1 MEIKKHKQ
9 LDEVR
14 TPLKYKRLIIGLI
27 FLTIIAFLLLF
38 RSQPPSL
45 DRILN
50 QSDSEID
57 IAKASLVVAKEIFPD
72 INIGNYLSQ
81 LNRMADEIRLLMLKD
96 GGDVNDPEYRIRAI
110 NTYLFYIQ
118 KISYDLSDFFGR
130 RPENCFLNG
139 ILDTRKGACFTMP
152 LLYLCLAQR
161 LKIPI
166 YGVNVPQHFIL
177 RYDDGKYRSNIE
189 VTCTGAMAPDDVY
202 IEDFQILTG
211 ELKSGVFLRNLS
223 NKQVISN
230 MIEARGNYYTRIKDY
245 DKAIRDLEKA
255 VELNPTNVEV
265 FRSLSKMY
273 RYQKRDEQARKR
285 CLIKCKELGYNFDRK
300 TNEEDLI
307 YINHIIKTAKLQGID
322 TAELETLR
330 DKESARQRELVKQ
343 EELARQNGMEL
354 FDPEKERLAI
364 IKANEITRE
373 NDPGR
378 KMYEEWY
385 KKYQEQ
391 QKAMKENPM
400 PPQPHPQDTICPKCG
415 KRH

>member
-9 LDEVR
+9 PDKVR
-14 TPLKYKRLIIGLI
+14 TPLKYKCLIIGLI
-27 FLTIIAFLLLF
+27 FLTIIAFLVLF
-38 RSQPPSL
+38 QSQPFSL
-45 DRILN
+45 DKILN
-50 QSDSEID
+50 QPDSEID
-57 IAKASLVVAKEIFPD
+57 IAQAALVVAQEVFPNID
-72 INIGNYLSQ
+72 IDLYLRRIDQ
-81 LNRMADEIRLLMLKD
+81 MVYEIRLLMLKG
-96 GGDVNDPEYRIRAI
+96 GGDANDPEYRVRAI

-118 KISYDLSDFFGR
+118 KISYDNADFFGR
-130 RPENCFLNG
+130 NSSNCFLNG
-139 ILDTRKGACFTMP
+139 IMDTKKGACFTMP

-161 LKIPI
+161 LKMPI

-177 RYDDGKYRSNIE
+177 RYDDGNYRSNIE

-273 RYQKRDEQARKR
+273 RYQKKDEQARKR
-285 CLIKCKELGYNFDRK
+285 CMIKCKELGYNFDRK

-307 YINHIIKTAKLQGID
+307 YINHMIKTAKLQGVD

-330 DKESARQRELVKQ
+330 DKESARQQELAKQ

-364 IKANEITRE
+364 MKANEITRE

-378 KMYEEWY
+378 KMHEEWY

-391 QKAMKENPM
+391 QKAMRENSM
-400 PPQPHPQDTICPKCG
+400 PSQPYPQDTICPQCG